1 MRNRNGGFA
10 VSPTLVGAVTVL
22 VVIVAVFLAYNANNG
37 LPFVSTYNLK
47 ARLPSAD
54 ALVKANEIR
63 IGGARVGVVKSVVP
77 VQLKNGE
84 VEAELT
90 LSLDKSAEPIPNDST
105 IEVRPKSPLGLKY
118 LQISPG
124 SSTTGYKAGET
135 IPVRYAKPEP
145 GDIDKFFDMF
155 NTPTRKAIQRNLAG
169 FGNALAGRGPQLNE
183 AIGALRGLVEQG
195 EPAAATLASPA
206 TNFAGFFRALEALSA
221 TVAPVAQQQ
230 ASMFVV
236 LDQTFAAFANVSDPY
251 IAQTIEKG
259 PGTLDAVNADLP
271 QVNPFLHDTARFFT
285 ALKPGAKALAET
297 SPIIAESLHAGIP
310 ALNASPALNNQLT
323 PTAEALLAF
332 QQSEGVFTNLG
343 LLTDTNKILKPS
355 LEYIAPVQTNCNYVT
370 LFFSNLASSNSQGN
384 DYGKWLNVIS
394 FEPPVG
400 PNSEGVQASAPASG
414 PKYNHLH
421 YNPYPQTGAPGQPNV
436 CEAGNN
442 KFVLGQTVIGNGPVF
457 GDTTRGQPK
466 VREEEEAREKRNLE
480 REEREEAE
488 EAEAEEAE
496 GGEEE

>member
-10 VSPTLVGAVTVL
+10 VSPVLVGAVTVL

-47 ARLPSAD
+47 ARVPDAD
-54 ALVKANEIR
+54 ALVKANEVR

-84 VEAELT
+84 VEAELS

-105 IEVRPKSPLGLKY
+105 ILVRPKSPLGLKY
-118 LQISPG
+118 LQITPG
-124 SSTTGYKAGET
+124 TSKEGFKAGET

-155 NTPTRKAIQRNLAG
+155 NEPTRKAIQRNLAG

-195 EPAAATLASPA
+195 EPAAANLAAPS
-206 TNFAGFFRALEALSA
+206 TNFAGFFKGLEALSA

-230 ASMFVV
+230 ASMFRV
-236 LDQTFAAFANVSDPY
+236 LDQTFTAFAHVSHPY
-251 IAQTIEKG
+251 ITETIEKG
-259 PGTLDAVNADLP
+259 PPTLESVNADLP
-271 QVNPFLHDTARFFT
+271 QINPFLHDTARFFT

-297 SPIIAESLHAGIP
+297 SPVIAESLHAGVP
-310 ALNASPALNNQLT
+310 ALNASPIINNQLL

-332 QQSEGVFTNLG
+332 QEAEGTMTGLR
-343 LLTDTNKILKPS
+343 LLTDLNKNLEPS
-355 LEYIAPVQTNCNYVT
+355 LRFITPAQTVCNYGT
-370 LFFSNLASSNSQGN
+370 LTLRGIANSSSQGN
-384 DYGKWLNVIS
+384 KYGRWLNIIS
-394 FEPPVG
+394 FAPPEG
-400 PNSEGVQASAPASG
+400 PNSESGQASAPANG
-414 PKYNHLH
+414 GKGEAANHLH
-421 YNPYPQTGAPGQPNV
+421 YNPLPNTAAPGQPRQ
-436 CEAGNN
+436 CEAGNERYV
-442 KFVLGQTVIGNGPVF
+442 KGQTVIGEA
-457 GDTTRGQPK
+457 PK
-466 VREEEEAREKRNLE
+466 VWGEQTVNEETV
-480 REEREEAE
+480 EAE
-488 EAEAEEAE
+488 EEEEAE